1 MAKQGEIDYLRN
13 IGQDGI
19 RHAVHKPFSD
29 PECGKYLSELGAVFT
44 LLPPPPARL
53 LDIGCGTGWTSRFF
67 AKRGYEVVG
76 IDIAPDM
83 VFHAQ
88 EAAQD
93 EGLTNLSFQACDY
106 EDVTFREEFDC
117 AVFFDSLHH
126 AVDEQQ
132 AVVMAFRALKP
143 GGICVTSEP
152 GTGHGSQPG
161 SLAAVQRFGVTEK
174 DMPPKRIV
182 QLGKK
187 AGFKTFRIVPH
198 AFDIN
203 VAVFKA
209 AVDMPAENYSTDNY
223 RKHVG
228 QTCSYVLSVLDDSG
242 MVRMVK

>member
-29 PECGKYLSELGAVFT
+29 NECGKYLFELGAVFT

-67 AKRGYEVVG
+67 AKRGYDVVG

-83 VFHAQ
+83 IAQ
-88 EAAQD
+88 ALEAARS
-93 EGLTNLSFQACDY
+93 EGFDNITFRACDY
-106 EDVTFREEFDC
+106 ENAGFHCEFDC

-126 AVDEQQ
+126 AENEQQ
-132 AVVMAFRALKP
+132 AVSMAFRALKP
-143 GGICVTSEP
+143 GGVCVTSEP
-152 GTGHGSQPG
+152 GTGHQDQPG
-161 SLAAVQRFGVTEK
+161 SIEAMQRWGVTEK
-174 DMPPKRIV
+174 DMPPKKII
-182 QLGKK
+182 QLGRK
-187 AGFKTFRIVPH
+187 AGFTSFRVVPH

-203 VAVFKA
+203 VAVFKTA
-209 AVDMPAENYSTDNY
+209 LDIPQGEYSQSAYQKQAD
-223 RKHVG
+223 KS
-228 QTCSYVLSVLDDSG
+228 CKFVLSVLDDSG